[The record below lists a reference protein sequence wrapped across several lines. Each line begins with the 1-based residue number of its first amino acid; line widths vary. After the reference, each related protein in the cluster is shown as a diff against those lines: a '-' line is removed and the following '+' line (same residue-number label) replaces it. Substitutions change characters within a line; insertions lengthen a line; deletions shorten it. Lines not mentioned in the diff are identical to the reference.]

1 MTAAVQRSGN
11 GYQLRWKFVWRWR
24 KNALAC
30 SFMMSVNFVSMKM
43 ARESLRLHQFL
54 LSLWKHFQTSLVFR
68 VFLWKQFPCL
78 HGMECSVELMLV
90 GSVNYHTDTVMCR
103 NCFSDRLVN
112 IIDST
117 GAASYHGFLPVL
129 VRTCI
134 QHMIGMWAHC
144 FFSSFLDPL
153 CFSIICYLCKFL
165 LTCIGLLCV
174 CWNVLFTVIAVF
186 IFFCMWNYLCYLVV
200 TH

>member
-1 MTAAVQRSGN
+1 M
-11 GYQLRWKFVWRWR
+11 WRWR
-24 KNALAC
+24 NVLAC
-30 SFMMSVNFVSMKM
+30 SFMMSVNFVSIKM
-43 ARESLRLHQFL
+43 TQESLRLHQFWL
-54 LSLWKHFQTSLVFR
+54 YLWKHFQTPLVFR

-78 HGMECSVELMLV
+78 IRVFSWVDASWISWLD
-90 GSVNYHTDTVMCR
+90 YHTDTVMCR

-144 FFSSFLDPL
+144 FFSSFLDHL
-153 CFSIICYLCKFL
+153 CFGIICYLCKVL

-174 CWNVLFTVIAVF
+174 CWNVLFTVIVVF
-186 IFFCMWNYLCYLVV
+186 IFLYVYVKHNVSIIMS
-200 TH
+200 